1 MIYREYIELLK
12 EFDLK
17 REEVMGYYMDR
28 PVCMFW
34 FDITNHIVPH
44 GRVPEQTGC
53 IKIVDDTKIVKA
65 STDIQEARESI
76 CERMKEIKA
85 DQIIDKLKNMRGDFD

>member
-12 EFDLK
+12 EFNLK

-34 FDITNHIVPH
+34 FDICNHIVPRRDDEH
-44 GRVPEQTGC
+44 TGC

-85 DQIIDKLKNMRGDFD
+85 DQIIDKLKNMRGDFE

>member
-34 FDITNHIVPH
+34 FDICNHIVPRRDDEH
-44 GRVPEQTGC
+44 TGC
-53 IKIVDDTKIVKA
+53 IKIVDDTKIDKA

-85 DQIIDKLKNMRGDFD
+85 DQIIDKLKNMRGDFE

>member
-12 EFDLK
+12 EFNLK

-34 FDITNHIVPH
+34 FDISNHIVPH
-44 GRVPEQTGC
+44 SQIKEHTGS
-53 IKIVDDTKIVKA
+53 IKIVNDSEIVKV

-76 CERMKEIKA
+76 GERMKEIKA

>member
-12 EFDLK
+12 EFNLK

-34 FDITNHIVPH
+34 FDISNHIVPRRDEEH
-44 GRVPEQTGC
+44 TGC
-53 IKIVDDTKIVKA
+53 IKIVDDTKVVKA

-76 CERMKEIKA
+76 CERIKEIKA
-85 DQIIDKLKNMRGDFD
+85 DQIIDKLKNMRGDFE